1 VEALDGLSTAD
12 SWSGRRALV
21 TGATGVVGSWLVRAL
36 LDERADVAVLVRDH
50 DQRSE
55 LYRSG
60 AIARVAVTSGP
71 VDDFATVQRAI
82 DEHGPDTVFHLAA
95 QPIVGVALASPLQ
108 TFETNVRGTYNLLEA
123 CRRRADV
130 VRRIAFAS
138 SDKAYGDHGGVAY
151 EENAGLRPTAPYD
164 VSKAC
169 GDLIARGYAETY
181 GLPVATARC
190 GNIYGGGDLNW
201 SRLVPSTIRSLHF
214 GERPVL
220 RSDGAS
226 VRDYVYVR
234 DAVSA
239 YLRLAAR
246 AADDDVRGQA
256 FNFSADSRLSVLE
269 MVGKIAAAMQRQD
282 LAPVIENSA
291 RAEIPEQRLVPRRA
305 HEVLGWAPAYSVD
318 HGLPE
323 TIDWYRR
330 FLADAP

>member
-1 VEALDGLSTAD
+1 MEALVRLTGDEL
-12 SWSGRRALV
+12 WRGRRALV
-21 TGATGVVGSWLVRAL
+21 TGATGVVGGALVHAL
-36 LDERADVAVLVRDH
+36 LAADADVAVLVRDH
-50 DQRSE
+50 DHRSE

-60 AIARVAVTSGP
+60 AIRRVGVTTGS

-82 DEHGPDTVFHLAA
+82 DEHRPDTVFHLAA
-95 QPIVGVALASPLQ
+95 QPIVGVALAAPLQ
-108 TFETNVRGTYNLLEA
+108 TFETNVRGTYNLFEA

-130 VRRIAFAS
+130 VQRIAFAS
-138 SDKAYGDHGGVAY
+138 SDKAYGDHGGEAY
-151 EENAGLRPTAPYD
+151 EEDAALRPTAPYD

-201 SRLVPSTIRSLHF
+201 SRLVPSTIRSLHA

-220 RSDGAS
+220 RSDGLA
-226 VRDYVYVR
+226 VRDYVYVK

-246 AADDDVRGQA
+246 AGDDGVRGQA
-256 FNFSADSRLSVLE
+256 FNFSAESRLTVLD
-269 MVGKIAAAMQRQD
+269 MVGKIAAAMGRAE

-291 RAEIPEQRLVPRRA
+291 RAEIPEQRLVSRRA
-305 HEVLGWAPAYSVD
+305 REVLGWAPAWSID
-318 HGLPE
+318 QGLAE
-323 TIDWYRR
+323 TIAWYER
-330 FLADAP
+330 FFADAS

>member
-1 VEALDGLSTAD
+1 VEALGRLTGDGF
-12 SWSGRRALV
+12 WRGKRALV
-21 TGATGVVGSWLVRAL
+21 TGATGIVGSALVRAL
-36 LDERADVAVLVRDH
+36 LDAGADVAVLVRDQDH
-50 DQRSE
+50 RSE

-60 AIARVAVTSGP
+60 AIARVAVTNGAI
-71 VDDFATVQRAI
+71 DDFAAAQRAV

-95 QPIVGVALASPLQ
+95 QPIVGIALAAPLQ
-108 TFETNVRGTYNLLEA
+108 TFETNVRGTYNLFEA
-123 CRRRADV
+123 CRRRADLV
-130 VRRIAFAS
+130 QRIAFAS
-138 SDKAYGDHGGVAY
+138 SDKAYGDHGGEAY
-151 EENAGLRPTAPYD
+151 EEDAPLRPTAPYD

-201 SRLVPSTIRSLHF
+201 SRLVPGTIRSFHL

-220 RSDGAS
+220 RSDGHA

-239 YLRLAAR
+239 YLHLAEK
-246 AADDDVRGQA
+246 AADDGVRGRA

-269 MVGKIAAAMQRQD
+269 MVGKIAAAMGRQE

-291 RAEIPEQRLVPRRA
+291 RAEIPEQRLVSRRA
-305 HEVLGWAPAYSVD
+305 RDVLGWTPAYSVD
-318 HGLPE
+318 QGLVE
-323 TIDWYRR
+323 TIAWYER
-330 FLADAP
+330 FIMDAA